1 MPIPTTTA
9 SPWPARCAYIS
20 AAIFTA
26 ASGLTNLNYGWQKGD
41 TLATSLV
48 WAGVA
53 GAVAIVFALSW
64 PALIRSVDA
73 RRWSAALISFVALA
87 LSGAYSVTAA
97 LGSASGGRV
106 NAAAVET
113 ATTDARTKAQA
124 AYDAAKAE
132 LDALTAAKPATEL
145 QALIEGAK
153 AELAKLPAARSV
165 AEVEASLRATQREPQ
180 RYGCAMI
187 NGSMAMSCPK
197 LDGELARARQRERLT
212 TKIAG
217 WSDEIERADQR
228 RAEQRSRAQA
238 DMNAASAEL
247 AKLPTAKVAN
257 SDAKA
262 LARYLAALGADVT
275 AERLNDLLVLLAVLM
290 IEAGGGLSLAVGMA
304 LSGPVRAPVAAS
316 DVRIRTPLTAA
327 PKPAAARPDAPDTR
341 PVGPVGTRT
350 PDGQPGPDSPVGV
363 VGTLRTVR
371 PAVIAAVRA
380 AESEV
385 LAWLSAAGG
394 TTEGVRRLAEALG
407 RPRSTVSDECRRL
420 AAAGYLTMTRG
431 RRGTVLALVA
441 VGRPN

>member
-1 MPIPTTTA
+1 MTRPTTTA

-26 ASGLTNLNYGWQKGD
+26 ASGLTNLTYGWQKGD

-48 WAGVA
+48 WSGVA

-87 LSGAYSVTAA
+87 LSGTYSVTAA

-106 NAAAVET
+106 NAAAIET

-187 NGSMAMSCPK
+187 NGSMALSCPK

-228 RAEQRSRAQA
+228 RAEQRSR
-238 DMNAASAEL
+238 
-247 AKLPTAKVAN
+247 
-257 SDAKA
+257 
-262 LARYLAALGADVT
+262 R
-275 AERLNDLLVLLAVLM
+275 
-290 IEAGGGLSLAVGMA
+290 
-304 LSGPVRAPVAAS
+304 
-316 DVRIRTPLTAA
+316 
-327 PKPAAARPDAPDTR
+327 
-341 PVGPVGTRT
+341 
-350 PDGQPGPDSPVGV
+350 
-363 VGTLRTVR
+363 
-371 PAVIAAVRA
+371 
-380 AESEV
+380 
-385 LAWLSAAGG
+385 
-394 TTEGVRRLAEALG
+394 
-407 RPRSTVSDECRRL
+407 RPR
-420 AAAGYLTMTRG
+420 
-431 RRGTVLALVA
+431 
-441 VGRPN
+441 